1 MLKSLESYL
10 KEIRVNAPQ
19 VSEERLA
26 KAYEFGKNAH
36 NGQFRKD
43 GVTEYF
49 NHPIEVSI
57 ILSEIIPDEDSIV
70 AALLHDT
77 IEDTKVTRE
86 EIDSAFGTD
95 VMKLVDGVTKLANV
109 TFETK
114 KALQAESM
122 RKMLIAM
129 SSDFRVILIKL
140 ADRMHNMRTLMH
152 MPENKQ
158 RDIAEETLNI
168 YAPIAHRLGI
178 FRIKWELEDLCLKY
192 LDPDEY
198 QNLIEKV
205 NKKLSEREAV
215 IRGYIDQLSDAMAL
229 AGIECEIYGRP
240 KNFYSIYR
248 KMKYQH
254 KEFDEIYDL
263 TAIRI
268 IVKKERDL
276 YAALGVVHSMW
287 NFIPGR
293 FKDYVSTPKN
303 NIYRSLHTT
312 LMGKNEPFEIQI
324 RTEEMHEEA
333 EYGFAAHWRYKKG
346 TLHKHDDFDLKIQC
360 FRRIIDLQG
369 DINEAGEFIDAFQ
382 NDILNTEVYVFTPNA
397 EVVDLPEGST
407 PIDFAYQIHTAV
419 GNNAIGARVDGKS
432 VPLSYVL
439 QTGQVVEI
447 RTSKTSQGPSRDWL
461 KFVKTNQARQKIKQF
476 FKRERRD
483 DNIKNGHDI
492 LSAELKKHGFK
503 PKDVLTNEFM
513 ASIFER
519 LSMKSLDDL
528 YNAIGYGGILTSQ
541 VIPRVREKLKATA
554 AAVTQH
560 AEDIKSPINHKAHL
574 REKARGGVIVR
585 GIDDIFVRFAKCCT
599 PVPGDPIIGYI
610 TRGRGVTVHRA
621 DCNNFEHKEG
631 FDERLIDVEWAKAD
645 TGAYN
650 VSLRLVTGNR
660 KGVVAEITSTIT
672 SLDIDLNSVNAKLQ
686 SNETVFVTMTLE
698 IKHRNEMDTLFQ
710 KLKSI
715 PDVLSVSRVSS

>member
-268 IVKKERDL
+268 IVKKR
-276 YAALGVVHSMW
+276 
-287 NFIPGR
+287 
-293 FKDYVSTPKN
+293 
-303 NIYRSLHTT
+303 
-312 LMGKNEPFEIQI
+312 
-324 RTEEMHEEA
+324 
-333 EYGFAAHWRYKKG
+333 
-346 TLHKHDDFDLKIQC
+346 
-360 FRRIIDLQG
+360 
-369 DINEAGEFIDAFQ
+369 
-382 NDILNTEVYVFTPNA
+382 
-397 EVVDLPEGST
+397 
-407 PIDFAYQIHTAV
+407 
-419 GNNAIGARVDGKS
+419 AR
-432 VPLSYVL
+432 
-439 QTGQVVEI
+439 
-447 RTSKTSQGPSRDWL
+447 
-461 KFVKTNQARQKIKQF
+461 
-476 FKRERRD
+476 
-483 DNIKNGHDI
+483 
-492 LSAELKKHGFK
+492 
-503 PKDVLTNEFM
+503 
-513 ASIFER
+513 
-519 LSMKSLDDL
+519 
-528 YNAIGYGGILTSQ
+528 
-541 VIPRVREKLKATA
+541 
-554 AAVTQH
+554 
-560 AEDIKSPINHKAHL
+560 
-574 REKARGGVIVR
+574 
-585 GIDDIFVRFAKCCT
+585 FVRR
-599 PVPGDPIIGYI
+599 PW
-610 TRGRGVTVHRA
+610 RGSFYVEFYSRA
-621 DCNNFEHKEG
+621 VQGLCVD
-631 FDERLIDVEWAKAD
+631 
-645 TGAYN
+645 
-650 VSLRLVTGNR
+650 S
-660 KGVVAEITSTIT
+660 
-672 SLDIDLNSVNAKLQ
+672 
-686 SNETVFVTMTLE
+686 
-698 IKHRNEMDTLFQ
+698 
-710 KLKSI
+710 
-715 PDVLSVSRVSS
+715 